1 MRSKFPSFIRGIIF
15 SAVLF
20 LAAERIAANELIVYR
35 PENSGTINEV
45 RCWIQLLD
53 ESGNDVTYTKARAA
67 YAWADRPNE
76 LHWYEK
82 SFYVSGGMACHLY
95 LDSKNGEKYKIR
107 VYTPK
112 KHVMGFPIPEKLQ
125 ADWDSNEFEYDSA
138 KVKNSAEGKYNPL
151 KVIFVSP
158 TANDNGFYEPR
169 WFIDYKAPKFW
180 KMTKPH
186 L

>member
-1 MRSKFPSFIRGIIF
+1 MRNIFFALALTLFSF
-15 SAVLF
+15 SAF
-20 LAAERIAANELIVYR
+20 PNELIIYR
-35 PENSGTINEV
+35 PENSQTINEV
-45 RCWIQLLD
+45 RCWIQLVD
-53 ESGNDVTYTKARAA
+53 ENGNDVTYTKARAA
-67 YAWADRPNE
+67 YAWMDRPNE

-112 KHVMGFPIPEKLQ
+112 NHVQDFPIPEKLQ
-125 ADWDSNEFEYDSA
+125 TDWRSNEFEYDCA

-158 TANDNGFYEPR
+158 VANDNGFYEPE
-169 WFIDYKAPKFW
+169 WHIDYKAPKFW
-180 KMTKPH
+180 RMTKPVRK
-186 L
+186 